1 MTEVKAAFFVRSPG
15 RVNLI
20 GEHTD
25 YNAGFVMP
33 LALERGTTFQVQ
45 PRDDQQLIVHALRF
59 NAHDQADLGN
69 LAAGTH
75 GDWRDYVRGT
85 AQALLDAG
93 YPLQGAEINIDG
105 DLPLSG
111 GLSSSASLEVG
122 LAFSLLHAQGITIA
136 PAELAK
142 IAQRAEIEYAHVN
155 CGIMDQLSIAAGVA
169 GHATLIDC
177 RSLEIEAVPI
187 PAEVAVLVID
197 SGVPRTLAG
206 SAYNQR
212 RAECEQAVAILQ
224 QLDSNI
230 TYLRDVSSDLLAQA
244 VEQDRFEDVIY
255 RRARH
260 VVSENERVHK
270 AAAAFRAGDFG
281 YVGELMNESHWSLR
295 DDYEVSGPELDQ
307 LTELLRDMPGVW
319 GARLTGAGF
328 GGCCVA
334 LVEASHVDA
343 VIATLGPAYH
353 AATGRTCEAFST
365 KASALTV
372 QNIEHKA

>member
-59 NAHDQADLGN
+59 NAHDQADLAN

-93 YPLQGAEINIDG
+93 YALQGAEINIDG

-224 QLDSNI
+224 QLDPSIND
-230 TYLRDVSSDLLAQA
+230 LRDVSSTLLAQA

-270 AAAAFRAGDFG
+270 AAAAFRTGDFG

-307 LTELLRDMPGVW
+307 LTELLRDMAGVW

-334 LVEASHVDA
+334 LVEASQVDT
-343 VIATLGPAYH
+343 VIAALGPAYH

-365 KASALTV
+365 KASALT
-372 QNIEHKA
+372 IEEPRA